1 MPAAELAPSCPLR
14 PKNPSGPQ
22 TRAGS
27 VGLVVPRSRSLYLA
41 SRAAGATGSHVGH
54 FGLCSPVHKEAFTRP
69 WKHGGT
75 SEWMRFMTIFRLL
88 DVARVALKGRGGFEI
103 RAPLLSAWSNQGK
116 KNKST
121 PAPAASSPPRHR
133 APAAASAVR
142 AGRGHRPPPRP
153 GPARPRGEA
162 EGLAQGDPVT
172 KPPLREVPKV
182 PPKPPAGPSGWAG
195 RGTRGWPR
203 GGWCQKA
210 APGRAE
216 PFAARPFTSTPLNP
230 LFSLPGRTPDPRATK
245 TPSPLPGFAPAAPSP
260 VAGPPTTCSRAGTSA
275 DASAWQS
282 HDNCRI

>member
-1 MPAAELAPSCPLR
+1 MR
-14 PKNPSGPQ
+14 FG
-22 TRAGS
+22 
-27 VGLVVPRSRSLYLA
+27 PRSFQL
-41 SRAAGATGSHVGH
+41 GATR
-54 FGLCSPVHKEAFTRP
+54 E
-69 WKHGGT
+69 
-75 SEWMRFMTIFRLL
+75 
-88 DVARVALKGRGGFEI
+88 
-103 RAPLLSAWSNQGK
+103 K
-116 KNKST
+116 KIN
-121 PAPAASSPPRHR
+121 PPRHR
-133 APAAASAVR
+133 PRPPHPGTERLPRPAPCEQ
-142 AGRGHRPPPRP
+142 GGGTGPPPPRP

-230 LFSLPGRTPDPRATK
+230 LLPLPGRTPDPRATK
-245 TPSPLPGFAPAAPSP
+245 TPSPLPSFAPAAPSP
-260 VAGPPTTCSRAGTSA
+260 AAGPPTTCSRAGTSA